1 MQQIVNFF
9 TNLFSS
15 ASSEAYNI
23 NTLFLRYMILAGF
36 IVLLVTSL
44 VIIGAFKYREKKN
57 KKEPEQV
64 FGNQKLELTW
74 TVLPLI
80 AVTFFFFLTVKTMR
94 EINKPFQKNEK
105 PDIVIVA
112 HQWWWDMKYPKYDV
126 ETANELHIPVGKNL
140 LTRIESADVIHDWW
154 VPALGR
160 KIDAVPGRINYTWI
174 DADKP
179 GIYSGTC
186 SEYCG
191 AQHAWMRIR
200 VVAESQ
206 NDFNKWIKAQQKI
219 PPFPKDSTSIKGA
232 ELFQSKTCANCH
244 SISGT
249 PADAGIGPNLTHFAS
264 RKTML
269 SGMLNNTDKNLK
281 RWLTDPQKVK
291 RGAHMP
297 DFLLSKK
304 EINELAS
311 YIEGL
316 K

>member
-80 AVTFFFFLTVKTMR
+80 AVTFFFFLTVKTMS
-94 EINKPFQKNEK
+94 EINKPFQRNEK
-105 PDIVIVA
+105 PDVVIIA
-112 HQWWWDMKYPKYDV
+112 HQWWWDMRYPKYNV

-154 VPALGR
+154 VPELGR

-174 DADKP
+174 DADKQ
-179 GIYSGTC
+179 GVYTGTC

-206 NDFNKWIKAQQKI
+206 NDFNNWIKAQQII
-219 PPFPKDSTSIKGA
+219 PPFPKDSTAIKGA

-249 PADAGIGPNLTHFAS
+249 PADATIGPNLTHFAS

-269 SGMLNNTDKNLK
+269 SGMLINTDKNLK

-291 RGAHMP
+291 RGARMP

-304 EINELAS
+304 EVDELAS